1 MSLWVA
7 FLCGVNVGKR
17 QMKMGALRLLLEEAG
32 YSEVKTILAS
42 GNLRFKTKARLEAIK
57 ADLEAIIAARFGFK
71 SDVIL
76 RSGDEMEQLLA
87 AHPFG
92 SLDPEADLA
101 RHVILY
107 EAPLPPVDLV
117 SLPRDVEILRVDARE
132 LYFAGYRQP
141 NGRYTENVEAVLKP
155 LYKAIGKTNPGT
167 MRNWNTMEKIL
178 K

>member
-7 FLCGVNVGKR
+7 FLSGVNVGKR

-32 YSEVKTILAS
+32 YTEVKTILAS
-42 GNLRFKTKARLEAIK
+42 GNVRFEANAKAEAIQ
-57 ADLEAIIAARFGFK
+57 ADLEAIIAAKFGFK

-76 RSGDEMEQLLA
+76 RTGAEMEQLLA
-87 AHPFG
+87 GHPFG
-92 SLDPEADLA
+92 TLDPEADLT

-107 EAPLPPVDLV
+107 DAPLPRVKLESRPG
-117 SLPRDVEILRVDARE
+117 DVEILRVDERE

-141 NGRYTENVEAVLKP
+141 NGRYTENVEDVLKP
-155 LYKAIGKTNPGT
+155 LYKALGKTNLGT

>member
-17 QMKMGALRLLLEEAG
+17 QMKMGALRLLLEENG
-32 YSEVKTILAS
+32 YGDVKTILAS
-42 GNLRFKTKARLEAIK
+42 GNVRFTTTATAEAIK
-57 ADLEAIIAARFGFK
+57 SDLETIIAATFGFK

-76 RSGDEMEQLLA
+76 RSGAEMEELLA
-87 AHPFG
+87 KHPFA
-92 SLDPEADLA
+92 SLDPEADLT

-107 EAPLPPVDLV
+107 DKPLPVVELE
-117 SLPRDVEILRVDARE
+117 SRKGDVEILRVDERE
-132 LYFAGYRQP
+132 LYFAGYRQA
-141 NGRYTENVEAVLKP
+141 NGRYTENVEDVLKP
-155 LYKAIGKTNPGT
+155 LGKAIGKTNPGT

>member
-1 MSLWVA
+1 MSLWIA

-17 QMKMGALRLLLEEAG
+17 QMKMGALRLLLEENG
-32 YSEVKTILAS
+32 YGEVKTILAS
-42 GNLRFKTKARLEAIK
+42 GNVRFTANATAEAIK
-57 ADLEAIIAARFGFK
+57 ADLETIISAKFGFK
-71 SDVIL
+71 TEVIL
-76 RSGDEMEQLLA
+76 RSGDEMQALLA
-87 AHPFG
+87 GHPFDG
-92 SLDPEADLA
+92 LDPDNDLT

-107 EAPLPPVDLV
+107 ENPLPAVELASV
-117 SLPRDVEILRVDARE
+117 SGDVEILRIDARE

-155 LYKAIGKTNPGT
+155 LYKLLGKTNPGT